1 MKNKIV
7 RNCILCLLCFFEVT
21 VFAQDHTPTQDSVV
35 WDLEQC
41 LEYAYQNNITLNS
54 LRLSR
59 QSSEQEFLLSKAAV
73 LPDLYGSASQTL
85 NHYNSTNN
93 VDYNNT
99 DNSNSDFRASGS
111 LALNSAWTLYQ
122 GGYLRS
128 DIKQKDLSV
137 QSANFS
143 ILENEEN
150 ISLQITQSYLNIL
163 LDKES
168 IVYAQDLV
176 KTSMAQLEQARQRF
190 SAGAI
195 ARKDVA
201 QLQAQLANDQYTLTS
216 ALNAERQDKLT
227 LKQILQLPTEINF
240 DVVKPDSITALNSVS
255 SLKEVQN
262 YALQNRPEVK
272 NSLLG
277 IEIAKLSLDKALA
290 GYKPTLSLGGNIGTD
305 YITGNRYNTFNQ
317 LDRNLSQQ
325 LGINLSIP
333 IFTNRLNKTNA
344 ALARIAIDQA
354 QLNFKETTTV
364 LSQTVE
370 QAYIN
375 VQNAQSQYISAEEQ
389 LKFASEV
396 YRIANEELRLG
407 AADITDFYLQ
417 RNQYVQALQASIQ
430 AKYNAAL
437 AVKIYQFYIG
447 EPLTID

>member
-1 MKNKIV
+1 MKNKMI
-7 RNCILCLLCFFEVT
+7 RNCILCLLCFSGAT
-21 VFAQDHTPTQDSVV
+21 VFAQDNTNFPDSIV
-35 WDLEQC
+35 WDLKKC

-54 LRLSR
+54 LRLSK
-59 QSSEQEFLLSKAAV
+59 QSTEQEFLLSKAAV
-73 LPDLYGSASQTL
+73 LPDLYGSASQTF

-93 VDYNNT
+93 VDNT
-99 DNSNSDFRASGS
+99 TTGNRNSDFRVSGS
-111 LALNSAWTLYQ
+111 LGLNSSWTLYQ

-143 ILENEEN
+143 ILENEED

-176 KTSMAQLEQARQRF
+176 KTSIAQLEQARQRF

-216 ALNAERQDKLT
+216 ALNAERQDKLS
-227 LKQILQLPTEINF
+227 LKQILQLPTEVNF
-240 DVVKPDSITALNSVS
+240 DVVKPDSITALNPVS
-255 SLKEVQN
+255 SLKEVQH

-290 GYKPTLSLGGNIGTD
+290 GYKPSLSLGGNIGTD
-305 YITGNRYNTFNQ
+305 YITGNNYSTFNQ
-317 LDRNLSQQ
+317 FDRNLNQQ

-375 VQNAQSQYISAEEQ
+375 VQNAQSQYSSAEEQ

-417 RNQYVQALQASIQ
+417 RNQYIQALQANIQ

>member
-354 QLNFKETTTV
+354 QLNLKETTTV

>member
-7 RNCILCLLCFFEVT
+7 RNYILCLLCFSKVT
-21 VFAQDHTPTQDSVV
+21 VFAQDNIPTQDSLV
-35 WDLEQC
+35 WNLEQC
-41 LEYAYQNNITLNS
+41 LDYAYQNNITLNS

-73 LPDLYGSASQTL
+73 LPDLYGSASQTV

-93 VDYNNT
+93 VDDNNT
-99 DNSNSDFRASGS
+99 SNSNSDFRASGS
-111 LALNSAWTLYQ
+111 LGLNSSLTLYQ
-122 GGYLRS
+122 GGYLKS

-137 QSANFS
+137 QSANLS

-201 QLQAQLANDQYTLTS
+201 QLQAQLANDQYTLTA

-227 LKQILQLPTEINF
+227 LKQILQLPTEVNF

-317 LDRNLSQQ
+317 LDRNLNQQ

-354 QLNFKETTTV
+354 QLNLKETTTV